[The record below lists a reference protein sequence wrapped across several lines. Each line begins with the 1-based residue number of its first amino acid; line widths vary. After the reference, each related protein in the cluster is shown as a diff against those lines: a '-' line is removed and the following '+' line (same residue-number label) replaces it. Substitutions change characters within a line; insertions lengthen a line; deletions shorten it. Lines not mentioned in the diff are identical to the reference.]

1 MCNAQTKI
9 VGNLKCIGGNITMQL
24 RQLQL
29 QHQIEAMELTPEQYR
44 TSAQKGRLTDLK
56 IQLALVQREPKCCA
70 TDISFLQPTST
81 PTLSDLPGPKPNP
94 NPKPKLRDTYYVID
108 SVTPEMQGFDWL
120 SYYGPEGLGY
130 ELPLHLLES
139 EQQGQEAPQLI
150 CDNTLTYEGIVLGLE
165 DDVWNGWDDL
175 EEVTPK

>member
-24 RQLQL
+24 HQRLQL
-29 QHQIEAMELTPEQYR
+29 QQLQHEIEAMELTPVQYR
-44 TSAQKGRLTDLK
+44 SEFQKARLADLK
-56 IQLALVQREPKCCA
+56 IRCALVQREPNCSA
-70 TDISFLQPTST
+70 TDISFLQPT
-81 PTLSDLPGPKPNP
+81 PSDLPGPKPR
-94 NPKPKLRDTYYVID
+94 PKLRDTYYVID
-108 SVTPEMQGFDWL
+108 SVVPEMQGFDWL
-120 SYYGPEGLGY
+120 SYYGPGGLGY

-139 EQQGQEAPQLI
+139 EQHGQDAPHLI

-165 DDVWNGWDDL
+165 DDIWDDWDDL